1 LPLHTSPKQAL
12 AVCAIFRDEAPYLSE
27 WVTFHRLMGVE
38 AFYLYDNGSTDDW
51 RRALAPELASGVVH
65 VTPWSHPP
73 GHAQLAAYRHC
84 LEHGRRRVRW
94 LAFIDIDEFLFSPS
108 GRSLTEVLSEF
119 ADCPGVVVGWRLY
132 GTSGWTD
139 PPPGLVTENF
149 LLRAPENHVLTQHGK
164 SIVDPRRT
172 LSHITSAHAFIHYRR
187 WVPWKLAAPVDETG
201 QPYGGYGTPVKSL
214 RINHY
219 YVRSEAMAKAK
230 FRRGPANN
238 VPQPPLTQLLD
249 PRLNEIRDDAILPF
263 VPDLRRRLQDR
274 A

>member
-1 LPLHTSPKQAL
+1 
-12 AVCAIFRDEAPYLSE
+12 
-27 WVTFHRLMGVE
+27 MGVE

-73 GHAQLAAYRHC
+73 GDAQLTAFRHC

-119 ADCPGVVVGWRLY
+119 ADHPGVVVGWRVY
-132 GTSGWTD
+132 GTNDWTE

-149 LLRAPENHVLTQHGK
+149 LLRAHETHFLTQHGK
-164 SIVDPRRT
+164 SIVAPRRT
-172 LSHITSAHAFIHYRR
+172 LAYVTSAHAFIHYHR
-187 WVPWKLAAPVDETG
+187 WVPWKLMAPVDETG
-201 QPYGGYGTPVKSL
+201 EPYGGYGTPVKRL

-219 YVRSEAMAKAK
+219 YVRSEAMARVK
-230 FRRGPANN
+230 FRKGPANN
-238 VPQPPLTQLLD
+238 HPQPPMTQLLD
-249 PRLNEIRDDAILPF
+249 PRLNEIRDDAILLF
-263 VPDLRRRLQDR
+263 VPDLQRRLQDR